1 MGTLLVGYDGS
12 ECAGAALDTAA
23 ELAKPLGD
31 RIVIAFGYGPG
42 GPGEEYIAT
51 RDAVRRVG
59 ERAMAQGVERARA
72 DGVEV
77 EVALVEERPTEALL
91 DLAEKHDVRAIV
103 VGTYGEHPLRGAMLG
118 STPFRLLHLS
128 KRPVLVVPVPED

>member
-1 MGTLLVGYDGS
+1 MRTLVVGYDGS
-12 ECAGAALDTAA
+12 ECAGAALDEAA
-23 ELAKPLGD
+23 ELAKALGD

-59 ERAMAQGVERARA
+59 ERVTAEGVERARA

-91 DLAEKHDVRAIV
+91 ELAERHDARAIV
-103 VGTYGEHPLRGAMLG
+103 VGTYGEHPLRGTILG
-118 STPFRLLHLS
+118 STPHRLLHVS
-128 KRPVLVVPVPED
+128 SRPVIVVPVPEA